1 MAQTNVTPLTQNDNN
16 ALFKI
21 LENKMSDKDIN
32 KVIDFANKKS
42 FYYGLKD
49 SPLNRP
55 TLSKV
60 VSLLVFIVCIGIFAV
75 HPLFFADKANITNL
89 ANGIVEDALQRGWV
103 PPVTSFVFTA
113 KITDMWSDA
122 GQTKQVLEITDNNWR
137 LLVKEDIL
145 NGYGKATF
153 WKIWEN
159 LTLANEDKDS
169 IMQMSRL
176 ALEENMKSS
185 IKDFLDN
192 SLEYDNLLPE
202 LDKFNYGVDTL
213 INGNTN

>member
-1 MAQTNVTPLTQNDNN
+1 MAQTTTPLTQNDNN

-32 KVIDFANKKS
+32 KVIEYANKKS

-55 TLSKV
+55 TLAKV
-60 VSLLVFIVCIGIFAV
+60 VSLLVFIACIGLFAI
-75 HPLFFADKANITNL
+75 HPLFFADKANVTNL
-89 ANGIVEDALQRGWV
+89 ANSIVDESLARGWV
-103 PPVTSFVFTA
+103 PPVTSFSFAA
-113 KITDMWSDA
+113 KITDMWSNN
-122 GQTKQVLEITDNNWR
+122 GETKQILEISDSNWK
-137 LLVKEDIL
+137 LLVKEDII
-145 NGYGKATF
+145 NWYGKATF
-153 WKIWEN
+153 GKLWEN
-159 LTLANEDKDS
+159 LTLANEDKDA